1 MSKQLN
7 KSRAE
12 KRDTI
17 KGEIQPIFDGHTWQ
31 NYIKVEEFT
40 CSVYPGSQWNDT
52 TLFIWRRSPTLIPF
66 IGTTG
71 SGQLVKD
78 TAKWMM
84 YGNKNMEREK
94 KKEISNYNRG
104 KYQINLDVTQETS
117 CQETNTVWKT
127 CFFSTP
133 LTFVF
138 QPESSC
144 RHADIREKVEVELVG
159 GAVEQSWDRRAFGRR
174 LTVEFRNAISS
185 IAAHYN

>member
-7 KSRAE
+7 KSRAD
-12 KRDTI
+12 KRDTFE
-17 KGEIQPIFDGHTWQ
+17 GEIQLIFDGHTWQ
-31 NYIKVEEFT
+31 NYMKVGEFT

-84 YGNKNMEREK
+84 NGNKNMEREK
-94 KKEISNYNRG
+94 QKEISNYNKR
-104 KYQINLDVTQETS
+104 KYQINLNVTLRRNKH
-117 CQETNTVWKT
+117 CLKNM
-127 CFFSTP
+127 FFSPTS

-159 GAVEQSWDRRAFGRR
+159 GAVEQSWDRRAFARR
-174 LTVEFRNAISS
+174 LTVKFRNAISS